1 MDLVTLLVAILIFL
15 VATTLCVIFSDR
27 LGLGSVVGFI
37 LAGVLVGPNTPG
49 PAPLHDV
56 DALQSIAQLGVVL
69 FMFTVG
75 LEMRPQKIWSMRV
88 QIFGLGV
95 GQVLVSALAL
105 GLFFL
110 LFLGVPWQSSTFLGL
125 GLAMSSTAVVMTI
138 LADRGELATKSGQNI
153 FAILMAQDICIV
165 PVMAL
170 IPILSSQGNTE
181 SQQPLTLQLMMTIGA
196 LLALFIGGRYI
207 IPAALSFVTK
217 NRNVETFGLVIFLG
231 IISAAYIMELVGISM
246 DLGAFVL
253 GVMLSGSVYRYQVA
267 ALVDPY
273 KQTLMGLFF
282 LSVGMSI
289 NVNVFFAQWPLVLTY
304 VAIVMIIKIIVLIL
318 FCRFFKID
326 LATRIRTAFGLSQV
340 GEFTFVL
347 FSIAEKTDL
356 MTENSLTMGFLVIS
370 LSMIATPVIIKL
382 GDRIARRFQPATPS
396 ALTEASTEEM
406 SNHLVLVGLDNVG
419 QIVALTAEKSE
430 IPYIAIER
438 DIELAKKAI
447 KAGLKANF
455 GDILSNVVQ
464 ESVSLNRAKAVFI
477 CSNDFERIK
486 AIGITLKSLYPQLII
501 YARVSNLAEKT
512 YLESQGIK
520 AATIFV
526 ESTLFR
532 AKDMLKDLGVPEG
545 KIEELTEN
553 MRRNNYELI
562 RNRLVKSQIK
572 TISD

>member
-15 VATTLCVIFSDR
+15 MATTLCVIFSDR

-110 LFLGVPWQSSTFLGL
+110 LALDVPWQSSTFLGL

-138 LADRGELATKSGQNI
+138 LADRGELATQSGQNI

-181 SQQPLTLQLMMTIGA
+181 SQQPLILQLMMTIGA

-304 VAIVMIIKIIVLIL
+304 VAVVMIIKIVVLIL

-326 LATRIRTAFGLSQV
+326 LATRRSCGKRELWLGL
-340 GEFTFVL
+340 
-347 FSIAEKTDL
+347 IAGSN
-356 MTENSLTMGFLVIS
+356 NSLT
-370 LSMIATPVIIKL
+370 LSK
-382 GDRIARRFQPATPS
+382 
-396 ALTEASTEEM
+396 
-406 SNHLVLVGLDNVG
+406 
-419 QIVALTAEKSE
+419 
-430 IPYIAIER
+430 
-438 DIELAKKAI
+438 
-447 KAGLKANF
+447 
-455 GDILSNVVQ
+455 
-464 ESVSLNRAKAVFI
+464 
-477 CSNDFERIK
+477 
-486 AIGITLKSLYPQLII
+486 
-501 YARVSNLAEKT
+501 
-512 YLESQGIK
+512 
-520 AATIFV
+520 
-526 ESTLFR
+526 
-532 AKDMLKDLGVPEG
+532 
-545 KIEELTEN
+545 
-553 MRRNNYELI
+553 
-562 RNRLVKSQIK
+562 
-572 TISD
+572 